1 MKTIKRTE
9 KSEFEGDCGR
19 KMKERKGR
27 KENKRN
33 IIIYVRKMEKVKRE
47 EELIV
52 KKGWRKKESQNSMK

>member
-33 IIIYVRKMEKVKRE
+33 IIIYVRKMKKVKRE

-52 KKGWRKKESQNSMK
+52 KKDGERRKVRIV